1 LAAEGLVFDDA
12 SSPSPWTLP
21 AHASLFTGWYPK
33 RHGMRFYDVRLPQDV
48 TTLAEILSGYGLETV
63 AVVNSH
69 MLTDRYGLDQGFE
82 TFEYVNEYPSKA
94 EPSQVESLAI
104 RWLKGSRGRP
114 FFLFLHFYDVHSD
127 YVSLPQY
134 EQMFVRAPS
143 STIDGTTT
151 QLLELRNSESEVR
164 KADQEHLL
172 DLYDAGIRQL
182 DDGLGRILHVLDER
196 GLLDETL
203 IIVTSDHGE
212 EFFEHGDVLH
222 GRTHFQEV
230 IRIPLIMRGPGVPRG
245 ERVGAMVSL
254 LDVAPTVLAAL
265 GIPPPE
271 GLDGI
276 DLRRFWRDP
285 GDAAPARLL
294 YTEADHNNTRP
305 DVRRSV
311 RDGRF
316 TLHLDRTAD
325 AWALYDLEE
334 DPREQVDVLPRHS
347 ETGALLTKEL
357 EGFMVDEAIGE
368 AIGPLSEE
376 EKQRLRALG
385 YLE

>member
-1 LAAEGLVFDDA
+1 
-12 SSPSPWTLP
+12 
-21 AHASLFTGWYPK
+21 
-33 RHGMRFYDVRLPQDV
+33 MRFYDVRLPKGV

-134 EQMFVRAPS
+134 EKMFVRAPS

-151 QLLELRNSESEVR
+151 QLLGFRNSESEVK
-164 KADQEHLL
+164 KADREHLL

-182 DDGLGRILHVLDER
+182 DDGLGRILHVLEER
-196 GLLDETL
+196 GLLEETL

-230 IRIPLIMRGPGVPRG
+230 IRVPLIMRGPGVPRG

-285 GDAAPARLL
+285 GAAAPDRLL
-294 YTEADHNNTRP
+294 YTEADHNNSGP

-311 RDGRF
+311 RDARF
-316 TLHLDRTAD
+316 TLHLDRTTD

-334 DPREQVDVLPRHS
+334 DPHEQVDVLPRHAA
-347 ETGALLTKEL
+347 TGALLRNEL
-357 EGFMVDEAIGE
+357 EGFMVDEATGE